1 MSHIVT
7 ISTEIRDVSAV
18 RAACDRLGLETP
30 VHGTAK
36 LFGDQATG
44 LIVKLTGWRYPAV
57 CQLETGEIRYDNYEG
72 RWGESSRLDSFLQ
85 AYAVERAKL
94 ESRRKGHTC
103 TEQQLADGSIKL
115 TINVGGAA

>member
-1 MSHIVT
+1 LSHIVT
-7 ISTEIRDVSAV
+7 IATEIRDAAAV
-18 RAACDRLGLETP
+18 RAACHRLGLETP

-36 LFGDQATG
+36 LFSDQATG
-44 LIVKLTGWRYPAV
+44 LIVKLPGWRYPAV
-57 CQLETGEIRYDNYEG
+57 CQLESGEIRYDNYEE
-72 RWGESSRLDSFLQ
+72 RWGANSRLDRFLQ

-115 TINVGGAA
+115 TINVGGAV